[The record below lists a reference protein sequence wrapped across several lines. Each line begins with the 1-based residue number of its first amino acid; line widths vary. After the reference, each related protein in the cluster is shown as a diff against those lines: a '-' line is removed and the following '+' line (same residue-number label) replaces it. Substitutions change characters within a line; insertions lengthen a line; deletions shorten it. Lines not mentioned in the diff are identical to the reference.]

1 MTEQR
6 QDDEEEAAEQVR
18 VTFTLDSTV
27 KDLSLRVPSE
37 PISIPSSLRRKGLSA
52 VINHLLDRKISHDDD
67 EIDDEEDDDDED
79 KLPAVTFDF
88 MICGKL
94 LRTGVE
100 TAARRFGL
108 SLEESI
114 HITYFPAQEAP
125 EDDGE
130 SEPLPDWISCLSF
143 TNQKLCSAAYDGT
156 LRIHQTIATPDPTN
170 KKIQTLAS
178 VQAHSGPIK
187 CMASCS
193 LGDDSI
199 LIATGSLDQSLA
211 THRYTS
217 ETSLLRQHALYKEG
231 HTSSIGSV
239 DLHTKTHLLVSGDW
253 DGNLCVWKTRASSG
267 QPDVSSESEAPTKKS
282 KSKTGK
288 ANATQIVIKPSTI
301 VSSAHSSQISG
312 VAWMADGN
320 HVVTGSW
327 DHSVKVWSVE
337 SQDCLLTLNGARV
350 VSCMDLSPHSE
361 VVATGHPDCTIRL
374 WDIRTNAVE
383 SGSLVSDTTL
393 KPSHKAWV
401 ASVKWSPKDPY
412 ILSSASHDGT
422 LKIWDIR
429 SSLPLHTVRTHAKQE
444 KSLCSVYG
452 NGIIYLAGTD
462 GVVKQYT
469 C

>member
-1 MTEQR
+1 MTEQT
-6 QDDEEEAAEQVR
+6 QNDEEDAAEQVR

-27 KDLSLRVPSE
+27 KDSTLDVPSE

-52 VINHLLDRKISHDDD
+52 VINHLLDRKISHEDDD
-67 EIDDEEDDDDED
+67 EDDNDDDDED
-79 KLPAVTFDF
+79 KLSAITFDF

-114 HITYFPAQEAP
+114 QITYFPAQEAP
-125 EDDGE
+125 HDDGE

-143 TNQKLCSAAYDGT
+143 TNEKLCSAAYDGT
-156 LRIHQTIATPDPTN
+156 LRIHQAIVNDAGCKT
-170 KKIQTLAS
+170 IQTMAS
-178 VQAHSGPIK
+178 TQAHAGPIK
-187 CMASCS
+187 CLASCS
-193 LGDDSI
+193 LDDDSL

-211 THRYTS
+211 THRYTPGA
-217 ETSLLRQHALYKEG
+217 LQLRQHALYTEG
-231 HTSSIGSV
+231 HTSSIGCV
-239 DLHTKTHLLVSGDW
+239 DLYAKTHMLVSGDW
-253 DGNLCVWKTRASSG
+253 DGGLCVWNTLDSSA
-267 QPDVSSESEAPTKKS
+267 QSESLPPATEAPTKKS
-282 KSKTGK
+282 KSATGK
-288 ANATQIVIKPSTI
+288 ANSTQIVIKPSTV
-301 VSSAHSSQISG
+301 VSSAHTSQISG
-312 VAWMADGN
+312 VAWMPDGR
-320 HVVTGSW
+320 HVVSGSW

-374 WDIRTNAVE
+374 WDIRTNTAE

-412 ILSSASHDGT
+412 IVSSTSHDGT

-429 SSLPLHTVRTHAKQE
+429 SSLPLHTVRTHAKKE
-444 KSLCSVYG
+444 KCLCSVYG
-452 NGIIYLAGTD
+452 DDVIFLAGTD
-462 GVVKQYT
+462 CVVKQYT